1 MKTSSAKAKGRRCAQ
16 EVKEVML
23 AYAFWLKDDDIVVTP
38 SGVTGPDLHLSPKAK
53 ETFPLAIECKNQE
66 SISIWA
72 ALDQAETHADH
83 DEGLMPALFF
93 KRNNSELYCALKAE
107 DLMRLIK

>member
-23 AYAFWLKDDDIVVTP
+23 AHAFWLKDDDIVVTP
-38 SGVTGPDLHLSPKAK
+38 SGVTGPDLHLSPKAQ
-53 ETFPLAIECKNQE
+53 EAFPFAIECKNQE

-72 ALDQAETHADH
+72 ALDQTETHADH
-83 DEGLMPALFF
+83 DKNMPVLFF
-93 KRNNSELYCALKAE
+93 KRNHSELYCALKAE
-107 DLMRLIK
+107 DLMRILK